1 MRVSGVNNNSMRRQT
16 LKAAGQGALMTGG
29 VIAAGQAYAWLK
41 NKDAM
46 TTLAQQYGGKS
57 AYFKQFALGSVVVMA
72 ASALLSAAMPYIA
85 NKVAPVEPPR
95 AAN

>member
-1 MRVSGVNNNSMRRQT
+1 MRVSAISNSQMRKQS

-29 VIAAGQAYAWLK
+29 LIAAGQAYTWVRH
-41 NKDAM
+41 KDAM
-46 TTLAQQYGGKS
+46 TKLVENYGGKS
-57 AYFKQFALGSVVVMA
+57 AYFKQYALGTVAVMA
-72 ASALLSAAMPYIA
+72 VSALISAAMPYIA